1 MMNASHPGSTVQ
13 SQDSP
18 NFENQGWSLA
28 ITAALPVVP
37 SPEPSEAPK
46 KEDLRP
52 AKKQNQ
58 NKGQLAE
65 I

>member
-1 MMNASHPGSTVQ
+1 MNDACESSRF
-13 SQDSP
+13 DSSK

-46 KEDLRP
+46 NVDLRP
-52 AKKQNQ
+52 AKKQN
-58 NKGQLAE
+58 NGQLAE